1 MPQNL
6 SEDELIAFQN
16 FSKNKDLIIQKS
28 DKVNFVVN
36 VDRKNYTKKVGNI
49 LSDQTKLTRVN
60 LKMALY

>member
-49 LSDQTKLTRVN
+49 LSDQKKLTRVN